1 MDHDRSRSGLCASIM
16 QVCAKTVTRRPY
28 RYRSRHHP
36 VPRHPAYG
44 ARSGAK
50 SITPSLAPPLPK
62 TKRLISHFL
71 SSRTSLLLNNPKPF
85 NFPNL
90 QIPRNKLR
98 TLFPNY
104 NQSITLPSVITQ
116 SSRRFPISSTRK
128 ILSSTPDTLGRQWG
142 PRPTPGFSVALSPS
156 HLLTV
161 FPDRTIRSQE
171 PVALP
176 PQGHRTRRLPDK
188 RTRSKLT
195 HTAQL

>member
-1 MDHDRSRSGLCASIM
+1 MPAISLPLGWSILPPDPPSSAALDCSDRPEMDHDRSRSGLCASIM
-16 QVCAKTVTRRPY
+16 QVCAKTDARRPY
-28 RYRSRHHP
+28 RYLSRHHP
-36 VPRHPAYG
+36 MPRHPAYG

-85 NFPNL
+85 NCPNP

-98 TLFPNY
+98 TPFPNY

-116 SSRRFPISSTRK
+116 SSRRFPISST
-128 ILSSTPDTLGRQWG
+128 
-142 PRPTPGFSVALSPS
+142 
-156 HLLTV
+156 H
-161 FPDRTIRSQE
+161 RTIRSQE

-188 RTRSKLT
+188 RTRSKLI